1 MLTKQPSRTSGAVE
15 WLRLGGVVVVALLL
29 TPPVFDRVFA
39 MVHLLD
45 RERRGLWLFS
55 AMLSLTGTY
64 GYFAAGRGARVSS
77 ALKIL
82 LWLIAIELTARGMV
96 KLVFPSQELLLS
108 RWGNMSYNDMLAYR
122 GHPFLQFAGTPSV
135 ALVGNEALGNLTPFN
150 NLGFTGRD
158 FSYAKPAGIIR
169 IAALGGSTTAD
180 GYPQRMEEWL
190 NTQVGEAAPR
200 FEVMNFGV
208 GFWTSA
214 HSLVNFVLNVV
225 DFRPDYVIIHE
236 NWNDSVARG
245 AGAAF
250 RHDYSHALKVFEP
263 PTELDRYPLRLSVIY
278 RVLRFRF
285 GPPDWA
291 FLEDATRIHYPRQ
304 DEAGAEDLQP
314 FRRNIETIIDLGLL
328 RHARMILTTM
338 PHTTDP
344 TKPLYSGFAH
354 IDQANEVLRDITR
367 SYGDRILFVDLDR
380 LMTGRRNDLFVDL
393 AHMKPEAIQTKA
405 EHLGRCLLDDWR
417 SQLAAVPG
425 H

>member
-1 MLTKQPSRTSGAVE
+1 MRSSEVRSGRGAFALV
-15 WLRLGGVVVVALLL
+15 LVIALLF

-45 RERRGLWLFS
+45 RERPGLWWFS
-55 AMLSLTGTY
+55 AVLLLAG
-64 GYFAAGRGARVSS
+64 GYCRLGGRRTALVGATLR
-77 ALKIL
+77 IL
-82 LWLIAIELTARGMV
+82 LLLVSVELAARGMV
-96 KLVFPSQELLLS
+96 NLVFPSQQLLLS
-108 RWGNMSYNDMLAYR
+108 RWGNMSYNDLLAYR

-135 ALVGNEALGNLTPFN
+135 ALIGNQALGDLTPFN

-158 FSYAKPAGIIR
+158 FSYEKPTGIIR

-180 GYPQRMEEWL
+180 GYPQRMEKWL
-190 NTQVGEAAPR
+190 NANVGGSQRR

-236 NWNDSVARG
+236 NWNDATARG
-245 AGAAF
+245 AGPAF

-263 PTELDRYPLRLSVIY
+263 PTEIDRYPLRFSVIY
-278 RVLRFRF
+278 RALRFHF

-304 DEAGAEDLQP
+304 DNTGTEDLQP
-314 FRRNIETIIDLGLL
+314 FRRNIETIIDIASL
-328 RHARMILTTM
+328 RHARVILTTM

-344 TKPLYSGFAH
+344 TKPLYSTFVH
-354 IDQANEVLRDITR
+354 MDQANDVLRDIASNYR
-367 SYGDRILFVDLDR
+367 DRILFVDLDR
-380 LMTGRRNDLFVDL
+380 LMTGKRDDLFVDL
-393 AHMKPEAIQTKA
+393 AHMKDEAIQTKA
-405 EHLGRCLLDDWR
+405 EHIGRRLLEDWR
-417 SQLAAVPG
+417 SGGLATSAG